1 MFQRLSPRPLTTLIS
16 ILALLP
22 AVFIISVG
30 LSFFVAP
37 ENPVAQAMARWTAD
51 PQTLHWFNLLSPVVV
66 LGGTALAIGLN
77 VLSML
82 RLDLRREGGEWEGRV
97 RFKLNNASV
106 ALILLSVLLTA
117 ILLTYVLTENWA
129 CIVGQQVRC

>member
-1 MFQRLSPRPLTTLIS
+1 
-16 ILALLP
+16 
-22 AVFIISVG
+22 VFIISVG

-51 PQTLHWFNLLSPVVV
+51 PQTLRWFNLLSPVVV

-77 VLSML
+77 GLSML
-82 RLDLRREGGEWEGRV
+82 RLDLRREGGEWVGSV